1 MAVHVQL
8 DTRCSC
14 EGIAHENSVAQRT
27 LQPIGRS
34 PIALGAPP
42 YRALAR
48 SARELPPLQGTLVM
62 RGRHLCF
69 VLAFLLP
76 VLVAAVPSPGTAV
89 AHQSTASSP
98 PSTHALRPHVVLM
111 PTSKRPP
118 LLQTLSLWTPRTVR
132 AHGIVTVVAQVN
144 TPGAAVWLATR
155 FGMGPV
161 QERQEVASARGLVVT
176 RLQALVPA
184 RCTGYTAARV
194 YATATAGERAMT
206 RAATFMVAC
215 PRAHVQYPSRG

>member
-1 MAVHVQL
+1 
-8 DTRCSC
+8 
-14 EGIAHENSVAQRT
+14 
-27 LQPIGRS
+27 
-34 PIALGAPP
+34 
-42 YRALAR
+42 
-48 SARELPPLQGTLVM
+48 M

-76 VLVAAVPSPGTAV
+76 VLVAAVPSRGTDA

-118 LLQTLSLWTPRTVR
+118 LQTLSLWTPRTVR
-132 AHGIVTVVAQVN
+132 AHGIVTVIAHVN
-144 TPGAAVWLATR
+144 TPGAAVWLAAR
-155 FGMGPV
+155 IGVGPV
-161 QERQEVASARGLVVT
+161 QERRAVASARGLVVT
-176 RLQALVPA
+176 RLHALVPA
-184 RCTGYTAARV
+184 RCTGFTAARV

-215 PRAHVQYPSRG
+215 PRAHVRYHSHD